1 MKSSYSNDDVEIL
14 LKDISGLVEPLPAD
28 VREQYIQ
35 KGIHYCEMLPLEYRP
50 SERYMSAYRNAL
62 ENYSRPTAKAV
73 CVLAE
78 KLYRKKSG
86 RLVIV
91 SLAKSRNSNRYFSK
105 KIPEEQI

>member
-78 KLYRKKSG
+78 KLYRKRAVG
-86 RLVIV
+86 L
-91 SLAKSRNSNRYFSK
+91 
-105 KIPEEQI
+105 

>member
-78 KLYRKKSG
+78 KLYRKTTFSKIAALSG
-86 RLVIV
+86 FGP
-91 SLAKSRNSNRYFSK
+91 LAKPR
-105 KIPEEQI
+105 IV